1 MTRTVLIPSS
11 LTRETENMRMA
22 TLKLGYI
29 ARAAAIFNI
38 DRLCIFPD
46 LPREGS
52 AQNWLMLESYHLL
65 ESYHRPALDQ
75 KIQSR

>member
-46 LPREGS
+46 LPGDYT
-52 AQNWLMLESYHLL
+52 L
-65 ESYHRPALDQ
+65 
-75 KIQSR
+75 KIETYTEEQHGRLPNHEVSLNYF